1 MIRSI
6 YRFRFD
12 KSVPM
17 EDVEKALALSTIA
30 VESIYGESAM
40 RLDGMFGVDKKAR
53 VCTIDRET
61 DLGRDLARVLTG
73 FLKLSITDGSYAVE
87 QDETDDDPGDM
98 FALFKGFIR

>member
-30 VESIYGESAM
+30 IESIYGEAAM
-40 RLDGMFGVDKKAR
+40 RVDGAGPTHVNLFCDDCMFDVTLVTKR
-53 VCTIDRET
+53 YFRSTCR
-61 DLGRDLARVLTG
+61 
-73 FLKLSITDGSYAVE
+73 SI
-87 QDETDDDPGDM
+87 
-98 FALFKGFIR
+98 

>member
-30 VESIYGESAM
+30 IESIYGESAM
-40 RLDGMFGVDKKAR
+40 RVDGVFGVDRKAGT
-53 VCTIDRET
+53 CTIDRLT
-61 DLGRDLARVLTG
+61 DLGCDLAKVLIG
-73 FLKLSITDGSYAVE
+73 FLKLSMNDGSYDVE
-87 QDETDDDPGDM
+87 QDETQDGLGDM
-98 FALFKGFIR
+98 FGLFKGFIR

>member
-30 VESIYGESAM
+30 IESIYGEAAM
-40 RLDGMFGVDKKAR
+40 RVDGVFGVDAKAR
-53 VCTIDRET
+53 TCTIDRQT
-61 DLGRDLARVLTG
+61 DLGCDLAKVMTG
-73 FLKLSITDGSYAVE
+73 FLKLSITDGCYAVE
-87 QDETDDDPGDM
+87 HDETDDNPGDM
-98 FALFKGFIR
+98 FGLFRGFIR